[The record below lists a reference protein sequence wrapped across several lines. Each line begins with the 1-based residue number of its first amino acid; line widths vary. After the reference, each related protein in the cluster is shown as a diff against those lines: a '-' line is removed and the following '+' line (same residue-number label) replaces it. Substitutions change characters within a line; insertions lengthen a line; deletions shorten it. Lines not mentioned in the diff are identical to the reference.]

1 MIVVTHNSEAH
12 IRACLESLLDDPAGP
27 KQVVVVDNGSI
38 DTTHAI
44 VKEFAVDSVFLDDNE
59 GFPYGCNRGAAEAFY
74 DTYVFLNPDAVAL
87 PGWLP
92 PLMEQLNKPGVGTA
106 MPVME
111 LTYKP
116 GHYFTS
122 HSALTFLGFAWSTD
136 WGEPVP
142 ADLPIDEVPFPSG
155 AAFAIRKELFELL
168 DGFRAHYFL
177 YLEDVDLGWRVRLRG
192 LRNMQVPSSRVRHDY
207 DFNRHARKMFYLER
221 NRFHMVLA
229 NFEPRTRRM
238 LVPALMAAE
247 LGVVVAAFR
256 HGWFDDKREA
266 WKHLW
271 KTRKQISQDATATRR
286 IRVVGD
292 AAILSQMDSA
302 VTGIN
307 QMPVSPLVKLINPLM
322 GVYLRLVTSLV
333 NRLDRNR

>member
-1 MIVVTHNSEAH
+1 MVTHNSEAH
-12 IRACLESLLDDPAGP
+12 IRLCLESLLDDPAGP

-38 DTTHAI
+38 DSTNAI
-44 VKEFAVDSVFLDDNE
+44 VKEFAVDSVLLDRNE
-59 GFPYGCNRGAAEAFY
+59 GFPHGCNRGAAEAFY

-92 PLMEQLNKPGVGTA
+92 PLMEQLEDAAVGTA

-122 HSALTFLGFAWSTD
+122 HSALTFLGFAWSTN

-142 ADLPIDEVPFPSG
+142 ADVGLTDVPFPSG
-155 AAFAIRKELFELL
+155 AAFAIRKDLFAIL
-168 DGFRAHYFL
+168 DGFRDHYFL

-192 LRNMQVPSSRVRHDY
+192 LRNVQVPASRVRHDY

-229 NFEPRTRRM
+229 NYEPRTR
-238 LVPALMAAE
+238 LLLIPALLAAE
-247 LGVVVAAFR
+247 LGVVLAALR
-256 HGWFDDKREA
+256 HGWFDDKRAA

-271 KTRKQISQDATATRR
+271 KTRKQIAADAAATRD
-286 IRVVGD
+286 IRVVSDGG
-292 AAILSQMDSA
+292 ILEAMDSA

-307 QMPVSPLVKLINPLM
+307 QMPVSPIVKLINPLM
-322 GVYLRLVTSLV
+322 GLYLRLVTRLV
-333 NRLDRNR
+333 RT